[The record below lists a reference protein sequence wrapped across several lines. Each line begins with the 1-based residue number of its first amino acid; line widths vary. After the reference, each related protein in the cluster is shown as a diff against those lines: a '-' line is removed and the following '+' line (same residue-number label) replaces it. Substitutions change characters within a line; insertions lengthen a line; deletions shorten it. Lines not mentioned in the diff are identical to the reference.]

1 MAISIIYPAVDRG
14 APPAPFPTLTDR
26 CSSIIILSTQPWTE
40 AHHLAHYKW
49 KLCCHLLRLSYLY
62 WLLDVLLAF
71 YYPHSRE
78 YGRTPAHL
86 LRIINGNFVV
96 IFYISV
102 IYTDWSMFFQH
113 STTHKLSTGA
123 LLRII
128 NGKKLSSSTS
138 QLCILI
144 DRCSSSILLAAYITS
159 P

>member
-1 MAISIIYPAVDRG
+1 MGTFLPSSPSQLSILIG
-14 APPAPFPTLTDR
+14 R
-26 CSSIIILSTQPWTE
+26 CSSSIILSTQPWTE
-40 AHHLAHYKW
+40 AHHPAHYK
-49 KLCCHLLRLSYLY
+49 LVPLFTLSCHLLRLSYLY
-62 WLLDVLLAF
+62 WLVDVHSAF